1 MDVNGK
7 VALVTGGAS
16 GLGRAT
22 VEMIVAAG
30 GKVAILDMNE
40 GLGNAL
46 VAELGADNCLFAAT
60 NVADEASVQAAVDA
74 TLAKFGAIHICCN
87 FAGIGNAIKTVSK
100 NGAFPLDQFKRVVD
114 VNLIGTF
121 NVLRLAAEVMSKQDP
136 LDDFGGR
143 GVIINTASVH
153 FNSILTL

>member
-46 VAELGADNCLFAAT
+46 VAELGAG
-60 NVADEASVQAAVDA
+60 EYASM
-74 TLAKFGAIHICCN
+74 AKPMP
-87 FAGIGNAIKTVSK
+87 SK
-100 NGAFPLDQFKRVVD
+100 NQ
-114 VNLIGTF
+114 I
-121 NVLRLAAEVMSKQDP
+121 
-136 LDDFGGR
+136 
-143 GVIINTASVH
+143 
-153 FNSILTL
+153 

>member
-60 NVADEASVQAAVDA
+60 NVADEASVQA
-74 TLAKFGAIHICCN
+74 LSLIHI
-87 FAGIGNAIKTVSK
+87 
-100 NGAFPLDQFKRVVD
+100 
-114 VNLIGTF
+114 
-121 NVLRLAAEVMSKQDP
+121 
-136 LDDFGGR
+136 
-143 GVIINTASVH
+143 
-153 FNSILTL
+153 